1 MRFSQRLGLT
11 PVKVDVQIDSMDD
24 DLKVA
29 LWNAFSGAYVEKYK
43 ETSFP
48 DSKLREL
55 FILIWR
61 DFLKKPLDEF
71 DYYTS
76 VNVHRLKR
84 IYMDYLWYEVYDF
97 IEFVSNTQ
105 LPYVIDSEI
114 FMELCNSSLEKE
126 LSAYRLV
133 GGQIVQITDE
143 QEIVEIEGAIN
154 NEEIIS
160 GVKIHLSRALQLL
173 SDRKTPDYRNSIKE
187 SISAVESIAQVIT
200 GDSKASLGNALKT
213 IDEKVGIHKA
223 LRNGLSSIYGY
234 TSDEGGIRHAML
246 EEKDIHFEDAKYML
260 VSCSAFINYLFMKSN
275 RAGIPL
281 K

>member
-1 MRFSQRLGLT
+1 MRFSQRLGLS

-29 LWNAFSGAYVEKYK
+29 LWNAFSGAYVDKYQEK
-43 ETSFP
+43 SFSN
-48 DSKLREL
+48 SKLRGL
-55 FILIWR
+55 FKLIWG

-71 DYYTS
+71 DYFTS
-76 VNVHRLKR
+76 VNVSKLKR
-84 IYMDYLWYEVYDF
+84 IYMNYLWYEVYDF
-97 IEFVSNTQ
+97 IEFVSKTQ
-105 LPYVIDSEI
+105 LPDVMDSEV
-114 FMELCNSSLEKE
+114 FMGLCNFNLEKE
-126 LSAYRLV
+126 LSAYRFV

-187 SISAVESIAQVIT
+187 SITAVESIAQVIT

-223 LRNGLSSIYGY
+223 LVKGLSSIYGY
-234 TSDEGGIRHAML
+234 TSDEAGIRHAMQ

-260 VSCSAFINYLFMKSN
+260 VSCSAFINYLFMKSI
-275 RAGIPL
+275 RAGISL